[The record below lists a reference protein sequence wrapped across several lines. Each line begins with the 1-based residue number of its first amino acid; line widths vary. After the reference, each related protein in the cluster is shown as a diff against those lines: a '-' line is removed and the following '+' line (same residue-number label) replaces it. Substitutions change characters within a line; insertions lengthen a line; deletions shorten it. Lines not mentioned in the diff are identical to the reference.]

1 MNAAKT
7 VLLMDDDPD
16 ILAAMQLVFARH
28 GYRVVTA
35 MDGSTGIAA
44 AEQEKPD
51 VVVVD
56 MMMPKKNGFQV
67 VEQLKR
73 GREAAP
79 PVVMITANGG
89 GRHRAYAEMLGV
101 DDYLCKPFAMEKLID
116 SVERL
121 CSGSASL
128 DSSPLKEG
136 EQGG

>member
-1 MNAAKT
+1 MSSPKT
-7 VLLMDDDPD
+7 ILLMDDDPD

-35 MDGSTGIAA
+35 TDGSAGIAV

-56 MMMPKKNGFQV
+56 MMMPKKSGFLV
-67 VEQLKR
+67 VEHLKR
-73 GREAAP
+73 DRTAAP
-79 PVVMITANGG
+79 PVVMITANGS
-89 GRHRAYAEMLGV
+89 GRHRAYAELLGV
-101 DDYLCKPFAMEKLID
+101 DDYLCKPFAMEKLIE

-121 CSGSASL
+121 SSGSASL
-128 DSSPLKEG
+128 GSSPLKEG